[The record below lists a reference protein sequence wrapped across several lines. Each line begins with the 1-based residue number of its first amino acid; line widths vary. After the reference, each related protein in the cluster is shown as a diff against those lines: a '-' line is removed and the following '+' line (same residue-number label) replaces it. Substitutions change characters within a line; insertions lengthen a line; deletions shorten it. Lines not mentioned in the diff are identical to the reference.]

1 MTELYQQVA
10 RAGNI
15 YNFINISNFLNP
27 FKELGIE
34 DNLKTDLKG
43 VLQDVILEHLGV
55 EQADEDD
62 EEEEQAPKPV
72 YSIQAAQGA
81 LKLLINFSKGHDD
94 IQTAHLRAIERLE
107 LELEALDVNTRV
119 QATLDGWIM

>member
-15 YNFINISNFLNP
+15 HDFMNISNFLNP
-27 FKELGIE
+27 FEESGIE
-34 DNLKTDLKG
+34 DNLETDLEG
-43 VLQDVILEHLGV
+43 VLQEVISEHLGV

-62 EEEEQAPKPV
+62 EDEEQAPKPV
-72 YSIQAAQGA
+72 YSIQAARSA
-81 LKLLINFSKGHDD
+81 LKLLIDFSEGRDD

-119 QATLDGWIM
+119 QATLNGWIM